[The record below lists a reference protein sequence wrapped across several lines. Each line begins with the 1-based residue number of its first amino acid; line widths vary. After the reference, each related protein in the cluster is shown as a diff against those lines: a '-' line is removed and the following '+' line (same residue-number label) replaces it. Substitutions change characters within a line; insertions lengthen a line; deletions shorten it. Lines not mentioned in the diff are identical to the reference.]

1 MYHALNHRKIL
12 TSFAL
17 VVLIALLLCIS
28 GAKSNSRQGTG
39 FEYKVISRKLHTRE
53 MLNIGEQRYP
63 EARAEAIEMT
73 LNKLGKEGW
82 DFMEM
87 NESFFILK
95 RKLP

>member
-1 MYHALNHRKIL
+1 MYHTPNHRRIL
-12 TSFAL
+12 TSLAL

-28 GAKSNSRQGTG
+28 GAKSNSSQATG
-39 FEYKVISRKLHTRE
+39 YEYRVISRKLHTRE
-53 MLNIGEQRYP
+53 MLNIEEQRYP
-63 EARAEAIEMT
+63 EARAEAIQMT

-95 RKLP
+95 RKLR

>member
-1 MYHALNHRKIL
+1 MYHTPNHRRIL
-12 TSFAL
+12 TSLAL

-28 GAKSNSRQGTG
+28 GAKSNSPQATG
-39 FEYKVISRKLHTRE
+39 YEYRVISRKLHTRE
-53 MLNIGEQRYP
+53 MLNIEEQRYP
-63 EARAEAIEMT
+63 EARAEAIQMT

-95 RKLP
+95 RKLR